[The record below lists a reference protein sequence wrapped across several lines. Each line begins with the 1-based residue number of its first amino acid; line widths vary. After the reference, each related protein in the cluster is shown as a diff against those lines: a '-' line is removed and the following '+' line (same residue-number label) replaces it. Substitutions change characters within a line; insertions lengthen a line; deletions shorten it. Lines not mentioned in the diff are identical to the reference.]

1 MSRLVAVLALVAA
14 CGSSSETSDQPKPAR
29 KPEPTKVVPVGPV
42 VNPTDFDRSC
52 TAATDCVVVKRAG
65 CDPCACA
72 TEAIASKDMAK
83 FDEAQG
89 KLACPEPDLSVRCS
103 PCQLYS
109 ATCEQG
115 RCTAVAK
122 F

>member
-1 MSRLVAVLALVAA
+1 MFRVALLVLIVG
-14 CGSSSETSDQPKPAR
+14 CGSSSDTEKPRPATK
-29 KPEPTKVVPVGPV
+29 KPPPVVVAPVGPI
-42 VNPTDFDRSC
+42 VNPGNFDRTC
-52 TAATDCVVVKRAG
+52 AAATDCVVVKRAG

-103 PCQLYS
+103 PCQLYAAVCDKGGCV
-109 ATCEQG
+109 ATP
-115 RCTAVAK
+115 K

>member
-1 MSRLVAVLALVAA
+1 MLRVALLVLIAA
-14 CGSSSETSDQPKPAR
+14 CGSSSETEKPKPA
-29 KPEPTKVVPVGPV
+29 KMPAPTVVAPVGPV

-72 TEAIASKDMAK
+72 TEAIASKAMAQ
-83 FDEAQG
+83 FDEALA
-89 KLACPEPDLSVRCS
+89 KLACPEPDLGVRCS
-103 PCQLYS
+103 PCQLFS
-109 ATCEQG
+109 ATCEG
-115 RCTAVAK
+115 GACKAYPK

>member
-1 MSRLVAVLALVAA
+1 MFRVAVLVLIAA
-14 CGSSSETSDQPKPAR
+14 CGSSDTAEKPKPAAK
-29 KPEPTKVVPVGPV
+29 KPAPAPVTPVGPV
-42 VNPTDFDRSC
+42 VSPKDFDRSC
-52 TAATDCVVVKRAG
+52 AAATDCVVVKPAG

-89 KLACPEPDLSVRCS
+89 KLACPEPDLGVRCS

-115 RCTAVAK
+115 RCVAVAK